1 MSAMLR
7 RLGRTP
13 EKNQRPRPRDP
24 PTSMRSNSNSNSN
37 SSSSE
42 GASKNSQ
49 DRRHQRPSIFD
60 RASTASTSLTQNEGD
75 KLRLRNFLRNATQAG
90 STPVVEKDNQKTL
103 MRRVL
108 ARSQHLEQPP
118 PSKALSSAAQQR
130 RGDPPS
136 SKFHFHQEES
146 PKESD
151 TTIHSSTSSSVL
163 SSSIYSSSQPRSM
176 EEAKRPVPVQIPA
189 VATGPKHKPMTRME
203 RVEANPAASDFR
215 NRLRKATHRSPD
227 EESKQEETAVPM
239 AAAAAPEAPSTTNS
253 FLDSKTRA
261 MIQQRMRER
270 HPKPTL
276 REQPVMEDDPD
287 MEGYDA
293 FFQTLQNEVHGQ
305 HSMVRIV
312 ASSARVGA
320 IQLARQRHG
329 YTHRRSIVLL

>member
-1 MSAMLR
+1 MLR

-13 EKNQRPRPRDP
+13 EKNQRPRDP
-24 PTSMRSNSNSNSN
+24 PTSMRSNSNSNSNSN

-49 DRRHQRPSIFD
+49 DRRQQRPSIFD

-75 KLRLRNFLRNATQAG
+75 KQRLRNFLRNATQTG
-90 STPVVEKDNQKTL
+90 STPVVGKDNQKAL

-118 PSKALSSAAQQR
+118 PSKASHSAAQQR

-136 SKFHFHQEES
+136 SKFDFHQEES
-146 PKESD
+146 PKESE
-151 TTIHSSTSSSVL
+151 TTLHSSTSSSVL
-163 SSSIYSSSQPRSM
+163 SSSIYSSSQPRST

-189 VATGPKHKPMTRME
+189 EAAGPKHKPMTRME
-203 RVEANPAASDFR
+203 RVEANPDFR

-270 HPKPTL
+270 HHKPTL

-305 HSMVRIV
+305 HSMVRTV

-320 IQLARQRHG
+320 IQLAGQRHG
-329 YTHRRSIVLL
+329 CTHRRSTVLL